1 MDDVKIKRAALS
13 VSNKRGIVELAKFL
27 QSAGIELISTG
38 GTGKALSDSGISYTT
53 VESIT
58 GNPEAFGGRMKTI
71 SFPFASALL
80 YRRNNEEDCKQAE
93 ALGVKPIDLVVCN
106 LYPFIE
112 ARNSGCSEE
121 KLIEQIDIG
130 GPTMVRA
137 AAKNFSD
144 VVILTDPA
152 DYPLLVDELNRTDG
166 ATTLSFRKRM
176 AAKAFRLSAQY
187 EMAISSELSKRFLG
201 EECDYLS
208 LQEGRKLRY
217 GENPH
222 QSATFYKN
230 AQQIGKTIASA
241 DIIQGKALSYN
252 NILDADAALRSM
264 SDVYQLCKN
273 DFPHIVSIIKHLN
286 PCGLAAEK
294 SQIQALENAWAGDPV
309 SAFGGILAFSSEL
322 SLESV
327 EWLEDK
333 FIELLIAPSI
343 HPDAINRL
351 SKKKNIRVL
360 LCPPRE
366 MDSEQMIRSVFGGYL
381 VQNEDEGLADGWKV
395 VTKQKIPEEKIEL
408 SKFGILACKH
418 LRSNAIALVRQSK
431 TKGYQLIGAGM
442 GQPNRIDSL
451 RVLAAPRAKDKCDLN
466 DVVMVSD
473 AFFPFPDVVEQA
485 SEEGIRVIIQP
496 GGSIKDQVVIEA
508 ADKAKI
514 AMAFTGTRHFRH

>member
-1 MDDVKIKRAALS
+1 MSEKKILRAAVS
-13 VSNKRGIVELAKFL
+13 VSNKKGVVELVKFL
-27 QSAGIELISTG
+27 QFLKIEIISTG
-38 GTGKALSDSGISYTT
+38 GTGKTLRDAGISYAT

-80 YRRNNEEDCKQAE
+80 YRRNNPEDCEQAE

-106 LYPFIE
+106 LYPFVD
-112 ARNSGCSEE
+112 AKNSSCGEE
-121 KLIEQIDIG
+121 ELIEQIDIG

-144 VVILTDPA
+144 VVIVTDPS
-152 DYPLLVDELNRTDG
+152 DYPLLIDELTREQG
-166 ATTLSFRKRM
+166 KTTLSFRKRM
-176 AAKAFRLSAQY
+176 AVKAFRLSAHY
-187 EMAISSELSKRFLG
+187 EVAISTELSKRFLG
-201 EECDYLS
+201 EESDFLS

-264 SDVYQLCKN
+264 SDVFQLCKN
-273 DFPHIVSIIKHLN
+273 NLPHVVSVIKHLN

-294 SQIQALENAWAGDPV
+294 TQIQALQNAWEGDPV
-309 SAFGGILAFSSEL
+309 SAFGGILAFSSEV
-322 SLESV
+322 SRECI
-327 EWLEDK
+327 EWLGDK

-343 HPDAINRL
+343 HSDALQLL

-360 LCPPRE
+360 ICPPRDME
-366 MDSEQMIRSVFGGYL
+366 SELMVRSVFGGFL
-381 VQNEDEGLADGWKV
+381 VQNEDEGLPDGWKV
-395 VTKQKIPEEKIEL
+395 VTKQPIPKEKEEL
-408 SKFGILACKH
+408 AKFGILACKH
-418 LRSNAIALVRQSK
+418 LRSNAIALVRETK
-431 TKGYQLIGAGM
+431 TKGYQLVGAGM

-451 RVLAAPRAKDKCDLN
+451 RALAAPRAKEKCKLK
-466 DVVMVSD
+466 DVIMVSD
-473 AFFPFPDVVEQA
+473 AFFPFPDVVEYA
-485 SEEGIRVIIQP
+485 SEEGIEIVVQP
-496 GGSIKDQVVIEA
+496 GGSIKDQAVIEA

-514 AMAFTGTRHFRH
+514 AMVFTGTRHFRH